1 MLPEMNNTIHSS
13 RKFLINIVLTL
24 QLLIAALLTT
34 GCGTVDMNVHTRV
47 KPSGDIIQEL
57 SIATT
62 GMMTALVDSEFA
74 ADLESQGWE
83 VERTTSGE
91 TTTLVATMQYSKNEP
106 MTVPGLLEQD
116 QSDNF
121 KLYVKNY
128 VVIKDYYLELTLPED
143 PSFESELSDEEL
155 DGGDEVF
162 SEEMMESMF
171 KFSWTVTLP
180 GKIVETNADEVSG
193 SSATWDL
200 PYSSVSSGRY
210 MMLRSRYINWMIIG
224 IMAGC
229 VVLAVLLVFLLK
241 KPKESK
247 AYYGP
252 QQQPQ
257 YQSGAAQSTANCSTC
272 GYPNTTDRKFCVN
285 CGHSL
290 IMTGTQQAPP
300 FQNQFNC
307 PYCGYL
313 NPGQSRFCSRCG
325 QSLFDAGR
333 SQPAGQQL
341 YYCPTCRAAVYY
353 GTNPCPYCNSKM
365 NWK

>member
-1 MLPEMNNTIHSS
+1 MNYINTIRSS
-13 RKFLINIVLTL
+13 RKFLVKIVIALE
-24 QLLIAALLTT
+24 LLIAALLTI

-62 GMMTALVDSEFA
+62 GMMTALIDSEFA

-91 TTTLVATMQYSKNEP
+91 TTTVVATRKYSKNEP
-106 MTVPGLLEQD
+106 VTVPGLLEQD
-116 QSDNF
+116 QSDYF
-121 KLYVKNY
+121 KLHVKNY

-143 PSFESELSDEEL
+143 TSFESELPDEEL
-155 DGGDEVF
+155 DGEDEIF

-180 GKIVETNADEVSG
+180 GKIMETNADEVSG
-193 SSATWDL
+193 SSATWNL
-200 PYSSVSSGRY
+200 PYSSMGSGQY
-210 MMLRSRYINWMIIG
+210 MMLRSRYINWMVIG
-224 IMAGC
+224 IIAGC
-229 VVLAVLLVFLLK
+229 VILAVLLVFLLK
-241 KPKESK
+241 KPKKST

-257 YQSGAAQSTANCSTC
+257 YQYRVAQSTTNCFNC

-290 IMTGTQQAPP
+290 VTTGARQSTS
-300 FQNQFNC
+300 FQDQFNC

-313 NPGQSRFCSRCG
+313 NPGHSRFCSRCG
-325 QSLFDAGR
+325 QSLFDTGR
-333 SQPAGQQL
+333 SQPMEQQL
-341 YYCPTCRAAVYY
+341 YYCPVCRAPVYY

>member
-1 MLPEMNNTIHSS
+1 MNNTIHSS

-128 VVIKDYYLELTLPED
+128 VVIK
-143 PSFESELSDEEL
+143 
-155 DGGDEVF
+155 
-162 SEEMMESMF
+162 
-171 KFSWTVTLP
+171 
-180 GKIVETNADEVSG
+180 
-193 SSATWDL
+193 
-200 PYSSVSSGRY
+200 
-210 MMLRSRYINWMIIG
+210 
-224 IMAGC
+224 
-229 VVLAVLLVFLLK
+229 
-241 KPKESK
+241 
-247 AYYGP
+247 
-252 QQQPQ
+252 
-257 YQSGAAQSTANCSTC
+257 
-272 GYPNTTDRKFCVN
+272 
-285 CGHSL
+285 
-290 IMTGTQQAPP
+290 
-300 FQNQFNC
+300 
-307 PYCGYL
+307 
-313 NPGQSRFCSRCG
+313 
-325 QSLFDAGR
+325 
-333 SQPAGQQL
+333 
-341 YYCPTCRAAVYY
+341 
-353 GTNPCPYCNSKM
+353 
-365 NWK
+365 